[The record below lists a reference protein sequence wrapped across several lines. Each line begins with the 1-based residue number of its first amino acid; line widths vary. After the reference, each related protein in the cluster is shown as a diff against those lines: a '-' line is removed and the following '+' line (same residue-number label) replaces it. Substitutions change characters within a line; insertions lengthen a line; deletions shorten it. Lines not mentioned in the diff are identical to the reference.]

1 MRNQLRL
8 YSQRLLS
15 NALVTGAHD
24 SAVNLTTLKALY
36 TEISTVRTEQRSV
49 VDAIA
54 RMHLEITQACCGYRS
69 AGSKG
74 RQLVL

>member
-24 SAVNLTTLKALY
+24 PAAAVKFTTLKALY
-36 TEISTVRTEQRSV
+36 NEVSGCRAEQRAVAESV
-49 VDAIA
+49 TGLHRGIA
-54 RMHLEITQACCGYRS
+54 QVRGR
-69 AGSKG
+69 GSECF
-74 RQLVL
+74 